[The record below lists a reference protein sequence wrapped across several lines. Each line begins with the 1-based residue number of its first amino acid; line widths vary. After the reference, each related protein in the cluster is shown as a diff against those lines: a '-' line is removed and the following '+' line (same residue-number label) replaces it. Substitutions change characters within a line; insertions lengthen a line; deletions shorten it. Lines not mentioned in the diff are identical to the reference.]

1 MKDFLPSSALEECIL
16 WREARTFIGPK
27 EIEKVIEKLIMV
39 ETEAGLFI
47 DTQKLM
53 FCVTVRRLS
62 GGGRERLVVSDP
74 LANNVRDLLL
84 SNLEVRRSTRTSE
97 RDVSAV
103 GSTVNEDGLDGR
115 VGDGLVDGK

>member
-27 EIEKVIEKLIMV
+27 EIEKVIEKLVMV

>member
-1 MKDFLPSSALEECIL
+1 M
-16 WREARTFIGPK
+16 
-27 EIEKVIEKLIMV
+27 IEKLIMV